1 MKMFKRTILTLLAAG
16 AAFLPARAPAM
27 TNYYVATNGPHIPPY
42 DDWSKAATNIQDV
55 VALARN
61 DDRINISNGTFVVT
75 SELTVAYAMTIRGE
89 YGPEQTVL
97 TGAYPDYTNR
107 CFDLNH
113 GGAWLDGLT
122 ISNFY
127 NAGHGGALQLRNG
140 NMTNCHVTH
149 NQTLGT
155 GRWGGGI
162 HSTTAWTGLVTHCRI
177 SYNVNTNQFGGGMA
191 MEGSSGTGG
200 GMLRES
206 EIYGNNGWNV
216 GGVFFNRGII
226 DRCVIRDNICSGQN
240 SGGGVAGSSGA
251 GSNSIVRNSLI
262 MRNDSYYAGGIYLNS
277 NSFSVVNC
285 TIVSN
290 HARSAIGGL
299 RTSSD
304 THPVMRQMFVN
315 CIIYSNTAGVVASDL
330 GLGVTHHSNW
340 FYNCCVGTFV
350 LPEQQGNLT
359 DHPAFVNPDP
369 ADPDYPLQPGSP
381 CINGGTNHPW
391 IADLDLDGRRRID
404 WFGRVADMGCFEYT
418 AAGSLF
424 QLR

>member
-127 NAGHGGALQLRNG
+127 NAGHGGGLQLRNG

-155 GRWGGGI
+155 GRWGSGI
-162 HSTTAWTGLVTHCRI
+162 HSTAWTGLVTHCRI
-177 SYNVNTNQFGGGMA
+177 SYNVNTNQFGGGWQWKGRPA
-191 MEGSSGTGG
+191 PAAACCGSRKFTVITGG
-200 GMLRES
+200 TS
-206 EIYGNNGWNV
+206 AA
-216 GGVFFNRGII
+216 
-226 DRCVIRDNICSGQN
+226 C
-240 SGGGVAGSSGA
+240 
-251 GSNSIVRNSLI
+251 
-262 MRNDSYYAGGIYLNS
+262 
-277 NSFSVVNC
+277 FS
-285 TIVSN
+285 T
-290 HARSAIGGL
+290 
-299 RTSSD
+299 
-304 THPVMRQMFVN
+304 
-315 CIIYSNTAGVVASDL
+315 
-330 GLGVTHHSNW
+330 
-340 FYNCCVGTFV
+340 
-350 LPEQQGNLT
+350 
-359 DHPAFVNPDP
+359 
-369 ADPDYPLQPGSP
+369 
-381 CINGGTNHPW
+381 
-391 IADLDLDGRRRID
+391 
-404 WFGRVADMGCFEYT
+404 
-418 AAGSLF
+418 AGSLIAA
-424 QLR
+424 